1 MDMQIVRN
9 NVAFER
15 LISEANE
22 QTVVEGEVALPGG
35 IRDEAHILH
44 TDARL
49 TIDDTQILN
58 DRLAVNGTV
67 VFQILYT
74 QGDAKPRALEASS
87 AFTHQMPL
95 PGVDSHARLATTG
108 DVLEARSQ
116 AVSGRLLLHAA
127 LAINARALMHTP
139 LAVVSGVNQLPGLE
153 SKTSSVTLTQHV
165 GEAASTTMLREEF
178 DLPASSGISE
188 TLYARAYPF
197 VRKVHSANGS
207 VDVGGDLSIDA
218 YHVSTLPD
226 KPLTITHHVIPF
238 EVSMPI
244 SASEDEEVNVRV
256 GLKDIAVSSV
266 DAGEGARVLRAEG
279 LIQTSASASRED
291 TVETLADAYTLS
303 GDMVQLTRESVA
315 PVAREIATQSVQ
327 SGKLMFELPDDAAP
341 VRSVLAAYINPI
353 VADSSALGD
362 RQRVTGVLHSTV
374 VYLPFGGDAP
384 VSASADT
391 PFEALFQGA
400 LPANAWISVDAQEV
414 EPAAITADRIELSYR
429 MCMDANGY
437 ELDAASLPTDVTAQ
451 AVPVSKGGIV
461 IVYPGQG
468 ETLWDLARKYRVTQ
482 DSIQKINPNLKAVQ
496 TGKPVLVFQ
505 RQRA

>member
-49 TIDDTQILN
+49 TIDDTQILS
-58 DRLAVNGTV
+58 DRVAVNGTV
-67 VFQILYT
+67 IFQILYT

-95 PGVDSHARLATTG
+95 PGVDTHARLATSG

-127 LAINARALMHTP
+127 LSINARALMHTP
-139 LAVVSGVNQLPGLE
+139 LAVVSGINSLPGLE
-153 SKTSSVTLTQHV
+153 SKTASVSLTQHV
-165 GEAASTTMLREEF
+165 GEAAATTMLREEF
-178 DLPASSGISE
+178 DLPASAGVQE
-188 TLYARAYPF
+188 TLYARAYPY
-197 VRKVHSANGS
+197 VRKILSSNGN
-207 VDVGGDLSIDA
+207 VEIGGDLSIDA

-226 KPLTITHHVIPF
+226 KPLTITHHTIPF
-238 EVSMPI
+238 EVNMAI
-244 SASEDEEVNVRV
+244 SAAEDEEVNVRI

-279 LIQTSASASRED
+279 LIQTTASASRED
-291 TVETLADAYTLS
+291 TVETLADAYTLT
-303 GDMVQLTRESVA
+303 GDMVQLTRESVS
-315 PVAREIATQSVQ
+315 PVARETSTQSVQ
-327 SGKLMFELPDDAAP
+327 SGKLMFELPDNAAP

-353 VADSSALGD
+353 VAESNALGD
-362 RQRVTGVLHSTV
+362 RQRVAGVLHSTV

-400 LPANAWISVDAQEV
+400 LPENAWISVDVQEV
-414 EPAAITADRIELSYR
+414 EAAAITADRVELSYR
-429 MCMDANGY
+429 MCLDADGY
-437 ELDAASLPTDVTAQ
+437 ELDSASLPTDVTTQ
-451 AVPVSKGGIV
+451 SVPVSKGGIV
-461 IVYPGQG
+461 IVYPGQD
-468 ETLWDLARKYRVTQ
+468 ESLWDLARKYRITQ
-482 DSIQKINPNLKAVQ
+482 ESIQTINPNLKSVQ
-496 TGKPVLVFQ
+496 PGKPVLVFQ